1 MEEPP
6 PNAAAGGNVQ
16 KSDKGGNEMENN
28 SAGGL
33 VQLMSALAVRAPFDR
48 AIVPAFEASGT
59 RVEIAWNPTTVIMK
73 RVTEGARAD
82 GLIVIADSM
91 DELVAQ
97 GIVDPETRIEVVES
111 RLGLAVPPGAPHP
124 DISTLEAF
132 RQALLDAKSVAY
144 SNGGASGIYFKG
156 LIAKLG
162 IADAVNAKATV
173 IPAGFTAEKLLTG
186 EASLAVQQVSE
197 LMSVAGVEIVG
208 SFPEAVQTVTSF
220 SAALFRGA
228 PNRAEALRFLATLR
242 TDQAVAA
249 YRECGLELV
258 AV

>member
-1 MEEPP
+1 
-6 PNAAAGGNVQ
+6 
-16 KSDKGGNEMENN
+16 MENN
-28 SAGGL
+28 SAGGAGP

-48 AIVPAFEASGT
+48 VIVPAFEASGT
-59 RVEIAWNPTTVIMK
+59 HVEIAWNPTTVIMK
-73 RVTEGARAD
+73 RVADGARAD
-82 GLIVIADSM
+82 GLIVIADAM
-91 DELVAQ
+91 DQLVEQ

-132 RQALLDAKSVAY
+132 RKALLEARSVAY

-156 LIAKLG
+156 LIAELG
-162 IADAVNAKATV
+162 IADAVNARATV

-197 LMSVAGVEIVG
+197 LMSVADVEIVG

-228 PNRAEALRFLATLR
+228 PNPSEALRFLATLR
-242 TDQAVAA
+242 TDLAVAA

-258 AV
+258 AG